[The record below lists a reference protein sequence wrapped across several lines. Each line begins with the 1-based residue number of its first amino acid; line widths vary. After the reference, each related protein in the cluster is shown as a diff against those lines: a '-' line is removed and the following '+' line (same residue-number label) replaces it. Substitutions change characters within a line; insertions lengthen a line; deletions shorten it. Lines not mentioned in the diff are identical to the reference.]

1 MDHSQAKIEWRWGAL
16 AALAM
21 SIIALYPQINL
32 WIARGSAW
40 QGSYVLTQGDE
51 VAYSAYINALIDGR
65 PRRNDPFNG
74 RDDLPGKPTYE
85 SLFSIQF
92 LPAYAIALPA
102 RTLGLT
108 TGTVFIWLI
117 LIGAITSSLAIFWL
131 LATLTGDS
139 KLASAGVLF
148 TLCFGA
154 LAAAQGVARL
164 MLSGQRVHDMFSFL
178 RRYQPSLVFP
188 LFFVFCLLV
197 WRALTSKSARS
208 RVVFA
213 LLAGTLF
220 SVMVFSYFFIWTA
233 AAAWLAVLFLI
244 WILFRRDETSRV
256 LIAGVIIA
264 VFAAATVVPF
274 FLMLS
279 HRNRSMDQTQLLLFT
294 HAPDFLYP
302 PEIIGFLVLAI
313 IVYAWRRKLIDLRD
327 PAVLFTAACALMP
340 CAVFNQQIV
349 TGRSLQPIH
358 YKVFIANYV
367 ALISIVLLV
376 SILWRAREA
385 VRPIPARALIFATIA
400 ALGWGIVEVSDI
412 TSRDAAQARLRDDV
426 MPVARRLTSMIREDG
441 SFAAALAGK
450 APYPV
455 VYVSTLDV
463 SKSIPSDSAV
473 AVLWALHTP
482 ASGVSLAESK
492 TRFYQY
498 MYYSGLTPKEVA
510 TAMAERRF
518 IVLAPLFGVDR
529 IIEGLAPDPKPISID
544 EMGEELRRYTEYT
557 DHFSLTEATNPK
569 LSFMVVPNGEAQP
582 NFVNLEKW
590 YERDAGEKVGVFTI
604 FRVRLREASSSPS
617 MPKSAPAVRP

>member
-1 MDHSQAKIEWRWGAL
+1 MDQSQPKIEWRWGAL

-102 RTLGLT
+102 RALGLS
-108 TGTVFIWLI
+108 TGTIFIWLI

-139 KLASAGVLF
+139 RLAGAGVLF

-154 LAAAQGVARL
+154 LAAAQGAARL
-164 MLSGQRVHDMFSFL
+164 MLAGQRVHDMFSFL

-208 RVVFA
+208 RVLFS
-213 LLAGTLF
+213 LLAGALF
-220 SVMVFSYFFIWTA
+220 SVLVFSYFFIWTA
-233 AAAWLAVLFLI
+233 ATAWLGGLI
-244 WILFRRDETSRV
+244 LLWALFRRNEISRLLV
-256 LIAGVIIA
+256 TAGIIGG
-264 VFAAATVVPF
+264 FGAASVTPF
-274 FLMLS
+274 FVMLS
-279 HRNRSMDQTQLLLFT
+279 HRNSSMDQTQLLLFT
-294 HAPDFLYP
+294 HAPDFRYP
-302 PEIIGFLVLAI
+302 PEIIGLLVLAI
-313 IVYAWRRKLIDLRD
+313 VVYAWRRQLIDMQD

-340 CAVFNQQIV
+340 FLVFNQQIV
-349 TGRSLQPIH
+349 TGRTLQPIH

-367 ALISIVLLV
+367 ALLSIVLLFSV
-376 SILWRAREA
+376 LWRAREA
-385 VRPIPARALIFATIA
+385 ARAIPTRVLVFAAIA

-412 TSRDAAQARLRDDV
+412 TKRDAEQARLRDDV
-426 MPVARRLTSMIREDG
+426 VPVARRLSAMIKQDG

-482 ASGVSLAESK
+482 ASGVSLEESK
-492 TRFYQY
+492 ERFYQY
-498 MYYSGLTPKEVA
+498 MYYSGLSPKEVA
-510 TAMAERRF
+510 TGMVERRF
-518 IVLAPLFGVDR
+518 IVLAPLFGVER
-529 IIEGLAPDPKPISID
+529 IIEGLAPDPQPISIE
-544 EMGEELRRYTEYT
+544 EMRDELRRFTDYS
-557 DHFSLTEATNPK
+557 DHFSISQATHPLLN
-569 LSFMVVPNGEAQP
+569 FVVVPNGEAQP
-582 NFVNLEKW
+582 NFANLEKW
-590 YERDAGEKVGVFTI
+590 YERDTGEKVGIFTI
-604 FRVRLREASSSPS
+604 YRVKLRTLPG
-617 MPKSAPAVRP
+617 P

>member
-1 MDHSQAKIEWRWGAL
+1 MTNQVQPKIEWKWGAL

-21 SIIALYPQINL
+21 SIIAMYPQINL
-32 WIARGSAW
+32 WIARGTAW

-51 VAYSAYINALIDGR
+51 VAYSAYINALRDGR

-74 RDDLPGKPTYE
+74 YDDLPGKPTYE

-102 RTLGLT
+102 RALGLS

-131 LATLTGDS
+131 LAVLSGDS
-139 KLASAGVLF
+139 RLAAAGVLF

-188 LFFVFCLLV
+188 LYFVFCLLV
-197 WRALTSKSARS
+197 WRALTAKRARTRTIFS
-208 RVVFA
+208 F
-213 LLAGTLF
+213 LAGALF

-233 AAAWLAVLFLI
+233 AAAWLAGLLLFWLV
-244 WILFRRDETSRV
+244 FRRDEIGRV
-256 LIAGVIIA
+256 LITAGVIG
-264 VFAAATVVPF
+264 VFAAASVAPF
-274 FLMLS
+274 FWMLS
-279 HRNRSMDQTQLLLFT
+279 HRNKSMDQTQLLFFT
-294 HAPDFLYP
+294 HAPDFFYS
-302 PEIIGFLVLAI
+302 PEIIGFLVMAVLG
-313 IVYAWRRKLIDLRD
+313 YAWRRKLIEIRD

-340 CAVFNQQIV
+340 FIVFNQQII
-349 TGRSLQPIH
+349 TGQSLQPIH

-367 ALISIVLLV
+367 ALVSVVLL
-376 SILWRAREA
+376 IPMLWRARGA
-385 VRPIPARALIFATIA
+385 ARPIPGRALIFAAIA
-400 ALGWGIVEVSDI
+400 ALGWGVVEVSDI

-426 MPVARRLTSMIREDG
+426 MPVAGRLSAMIREDG

-450 APYPV
+450 RPYPV

-492 TRFYQY
+492 ERFYQY
-498 MYYSGLTPKEVA
+498 MYYSGLSPQEVGRG
-510 TAMAERRF
+510 MAEQRF
-518 IVLAPLFGVDR
+518 IVLAPLFGVER
-529 IIEGLAPDPKPISID
+529 IIEGLAEHPRPISIE
-544 EMGEELRRYTEYT
+544 EMREELRRYTDYT
-557 DHFSLTEATNPK
+557 DHFSLTQATHPQ
-569 LSFMVVPNGEAQP
+569 LSFVVVPNGEAQP
-582 NFVNLEKW
+582 NFGNLEKW
-590 YERDAGEKVGVFTI
+590 YERDGGEKVGIFTI
-604 FRVRLREASSSPS
+604 YRVKLRTSTGS
-617 MPKSAPAVRP
+617 

>member
-1 MDHSQAKIEWRWGAL
+1 MKQSEPKIEWQWGAL

-21 SIIALYPQINL
+21 TIIALYPQVNL

-102 RTLGLT
+102 KALGLST
-108 TGTVFIWLI
+108 ATVFIWLI
-117 LIGAITSSLAIFWL
+117 VIGAISSSLAIFWL
-131 LATLTGDS
+131 LATLTGNS
-139 KLASAGVLF
+139 KLAAVGVLF

-154 LAAAQGVARL
+154 LAAAQGAARL

-197 WRALTSKSARS
+197 WRALTSKTARS
-208 RVVFA
+208 RIIFS
-213 LLAGTLF
+213 LLAGILF
-220 SVMVFSYFFIWTA
+220 AVLVFSYFFIWTA
-233 AAAWLAVLFLI
+233 AAAWLGGLLLF
-244 WILFRRDETSRV
+244 WILFRRNEIGRV
-256 LIAGVIIA
+256 LITGGTITL
-264 VFAAATVVPF
+264 FAAASVVPF

-279 HRNRSMDQTQLLLFT
+279 HRNSSMDQTQLLLFT

-302 PEIIGFLVLAI
+302 PEIIGFVVLAI
-313 IVYAWRRKLIDLRD
+313 VGYACFRQMIEMRD
-327 PAVLFTAACALMP
+327 PVVLCTAACALMP
-340 CAVFNQQIV
+340 FVVFNQQIL

-367 ALISIVLLV
+367 ALLSIVLLFSV
-376 SILWRAREA
+376 LWRGRGTARA
-385 VRPIPARALIFATIA
+385 IPARALIFAAIA
-400 ALGWGIVEVSDI
+400 ALGWGIIEVSDI
-412 TSRDAAQARLRDDV
+412 TKRDAEQARLRDDV
-426 MPVARRLTSMIREDG
+426 IPVARRLNVMIKEDG
-441 SFAAALAGK
+441 SLPAALAGK

-463 SKSIPSDSAV
+463 SKSITSDSAV

-482 ASGVSLAESK
+482 ACGVSLSESK
-492 TRFYQY
+492 ERFYQY
-498 MYYSGLTPKEVA
+498 MYYSGLSPREVA
-510 TAMAERRF
+510 TGMAERRF
-518 IVLAPLFGVDR
+518 IVLAPLFGVER

-544 EMGEELRRYTEYT
+544 EMREELRRYTDYS
-557 DHFSLTEATNPK
+557 DHFSLAQATNPK
-569 LSFMVVPNGEAQP
+569 LSFVVVPNGEAQP
-582 NFVNLEKW
+582 NFANLEKW
-590 YERDAGEKVGVFTI
+590 YERDAGDKVGIFTI
-604 FRVRLREASSSPS
+604 YRVKLR
-617 MPKSAPAVRP
+617 APGR

>member
-1 MDHSQAKIEWRWGAL
+1 MDLSQPRIEWQWGAL

-21 SIIALYPQINL
+21 TIIALYPQVNL

-102 RTLGLT
+102 KALGLST
-108 TGTVFIWLI
+108 ATVFIWLI
-117 LIGAITSSLAIFWL
+117 VIGAVTSSLAIFWL

-139 KLASAGVLF
+139 RLAGAGVLF

-154 LAAAQGVARL
+154 LAAAQGAARL

-188 LFFVFCLLV
+188 LFFVLCLLV
-197 WRALTSKSARS
+197 WRALTAKSARS
-208 RVVFA
+208 RVIFS
-213 LLAGTLF
+213 LLAGILF
-220 SVMVFSYFFIWTA
+220 SVLVFSYFFIWTA
-233 AAAWLAVLFLI
+233 AAAWLAGLFLF
-244 WILFRRDETSRV
+244 WVLFRRDEIGRV
-256 LIAGVIIA
+256 LITGGIIGL
-264 VFAAATVVPF
+264 FAAASVVPF
-274 FLMLS
+274 FVMLS
-279 HRNRSMDQTQLLLFT
+279 YRNRSMDQTQLLLFT
-294 HAPDFLYP
+294 HAPDFLYL
-302 PEIIGFLVLAI
+302 PEIIGFVVLAI
-313 IVYAWRRKLIDLRD
+313 IAYAWRRQLIKMRD
-327 PAVLFTAACALMP
+327 PVVLFTAATALMP
-340 CAVFNQQIV
+340 FLVFNQQIV

-367 ALISIVLLV
+367 SLLSIVLLV
-376 SILWRAREA
+376 WVWWRAREPTRA
-385 VRPIPARALIFATIA
+385 IPARALIFASIA

-426 MPVARRLTSMIREDG
+426 IPVARRLTAMIKEDG

-463 SKSIPSDSAV
+463 SKCIPSDSAV

-492 TRFYQY
+492 ERFYQY
-498 MYYSGLTPKEVA
+498 MYYSGLSPKEVA
-510 TAMAERRF
+510 TGMAERRF

-529 IIEGLAPDPKPISID
+529 IIEGLAPDPKPISIA

-557 DHFSLTEATNPK
+557 NHFSFTEATNPK
-569 LSFMVVPNGEAQP
+569 LSFVVVPNGEAQP

-590 YERDAGEKVGVFTI
+590 YERDAGEKVGILTI
-604 FRVRLREASSSPS
+604 YRVKLREPSSYPS
-617 MPKSAPAVRP
+617 RPQSEKVVPP